1 MRQKNLIFLVLSQ
14 VFSVLGTMIVQFTL
28 SLYVLDLT
36 KSALTFSVITALS
49 MIGRLVSLPFCG
61 ILADRLPKKRLMILM
76 DSCYLVLTLG
86 LLVVIFYQQSLV
98 LIGGLTVLIG
108 IVSAFE
114 TPVVQSTIPLVA
126 DEAAIPKVNSV
137 ISSVGMLGNLLAPV
151 LAGMIYRFDRVN
163 LIYFLCI
170 LLFCLA
176 LICEF
181 SLTIPYL
188 KRPMTTSVFKMVK
201 DDSKEVINYLKQ
213 YRVIW
218 HICLIAFAL
227 NFFLSSFIQVVI
239 PYFSRIHLQI
249 SNQEYGIMNG
259 IFALGSLIGT
269 IIFGLL
275 ANKINIQFISNFLFQ
290 AGILILLLIGPFKFI
305 SNPAIA
311 FWTMVILMA
320 LMLALVSLISM
331 QMLVYVQTRV
341 RQELLGRM
349 MSLVLIVSTLAM
361 PLGQLLYGWLSQVMA
376 VENMFYIV
384 IIISLLTCLMA
395 FLAGRAFR
403 VKQKVIHVE

>member
-1 MRQKNLIFLVLSQ
+1 MRQKNLILLVLSQ

-36 KSALTFSVITALS
+36 KSALTFSVITAMS
-49 MIGRLVSLPFCG
+49 MIGRLISLPFCG

-76 DSCYLVLTLG
+76 DSCYLFLTLS
-86 LLVVIFYQQSLV
+86 LLIVIFYQQSLV
-98 LIGGLTVLIG
+98 LIGALTVLMG

-163 LIYFLCI
+163 LIYSLCL
-170 LLFCLA
+170 LLFGLA
-176 LICEF
+176 LVCEF
-181 SLTIPYL
+181 SIAIPCL
-188 KRPMTTSVFKMVK
+188 KRPMTTSVLKMVK
-201 DDSKEVINYLKQ
+201 EDSKEVINYLKQ
-213 YRVIW
+213 YQIIW
-218 HICLIAFAL
+218 HICMIAFAL

-275 ANKINIQFISNFLFQ
+275 AKKLSIQFIANFLFQ
-290 AGILILLLIGPFKFI
+290 AGVLFLLLVGPFRFI
-305 SNPAIA
+305 SNPTIA
-311 FWTMVILMA
+311 FWTMVSLMA
-320 LMLALVSLISM
+320 LMLALVSLVSM

-361 PLGQLLYGWLSQVMA
+361 PLGQLLYGWLSQVIA
-376 VENMFYIV
+376 TEYLFYIV
-384 IIISLLTCLMA
+384 IIISLLTMFMA
-395 FLAGRAFR
+395 FLAGKAFR
-403 VKQKVIHVE
+403 PKQKVVQVE